1 MREYNDEL
9 INNSIKTN
17 YFKLE
22 SRNDSDE
29 YTSFLIKFL
38 NSKNINKIHI
48 FEIADKSFEEV
59 FIDNL
64 SKANI
69 AIETHKTPMFLF
81 TRDDFV
87 PMAKGKKV
95 YRMASFYQKGR
106 KRLGLLMDEDNKP
119 AGGKWSY
126 DEDNRKKIP
135 KNTLIPA
142 LLQPEV
148 SRHHSDVTNLIFN
161 EFPNHP
167 GTLEKI
173 WFPVNRKGAL
183 KQLNQFL
190 KVRFENFGRYEDA
203 MLEGENFLFHSCIS
217 PFLNI
222 GLLTP
227 KEVINKSVSYAEKH
241 SIPLNSLEGFIRQI
255 IGWREFVRGIYQEEG
270 QNQIKSNYWN
280 NKKKLAPSW
289 YDGTT
294 GIAPLDDCIKTTI
307 KDGYIHHIPRLM
319 VISNIMNLSGVDPKE
334 IYKWFM
340 EMYIDSS
347 EWVMVPNV
355 FGMATYADGG
365 LMSTKPYTC
374 GSNYIL
380 KMSNYKRG
388 DWCDTLDGLYWSF
401 TESNR
406 EFYQSNPR
414 LSLLTRSLDRL
425 DPERKKYIFSE
436 AKKFIKN
443 NTI

>member
-1 MREYNDEL
+1 MESNFFVILGNQLFEPHYLTKIGCKEVFMAEDVGLCTNFKYHKSKLYLFLAAMREYNDEL

-38 NSKNINKIHI
+38 NSKKINKIHI
-48 FEIADKSFEEV
+48 FEIEDKSFEKV
-59 FIDNL
+59 FIDTL

-106 KRLGLLMDEDNKP
+106 KQLGLLMDEDNKP
-119 AGGKWSY
+119 TGGKWSY

-173 WFPVNRKGAL
+173 WFPVNRKDAL

-227 KEVINKSVSYAEKH
+227 KEVIDKSV
-241 SIPLNSLEGFIRQI
+241 
-255 IGWREFVRGIYQEEG
+255 
-270 QNQIKSNYWN
+270 
-280 NKKKLAPSW
+280 KL
-289 YDGTT
+289 
-294 GIAPLDDCIKTTI
+294 CRKTFDTI
-307 KDGYIHHIPRLM
+307 KFP
-319 VISNIMNLSGVDPKE
+319 
-334 IYKWFM
+334 
-340 EMYIDSS
+340 
-347 EWVMVPNV
+347 
-355 FGMATYADGG
+355 
-365 LMSTKPYTC
+365 
-374 GSNYIL
+374 
-380 KMSNYKRG
+380 
-388 DWCDTLDGLYWSF
+388 
-401 TESNR
+401 
-406 EFYQSNPR
+406 
-414 LSLLTRSLDRL
+414 
-425 DPERKKYIFSE
+425 
-436 AKKFIKN
+436 
-443 NTI
+443 